1 MMMSKIVRTMSNLLL
16 PFILTFGI
24 YVILH
29 GHLTPGGGFQGGAVF
44 ASGIALFIVAFGSY
58 NIQKKLKEHHLS
70 ILESS
75 GALLFIG
82 LAFGGIAIV
91 FFYNFLV
98 GSPLL
103 GHIPPSGSNPGD
115 IWTGGVIPLMSIAV
129 GLKVIAGLSV
139 IVLVMALASSKTEI
153 EE

>member
-1 MMMSKIVRTMSNLLL
+1 MMMSKIVRTISNLLV
-16 PFILTFGI
+16 PFILIFGI
-24 YVILH
+24 YVIMH

-44 ASGIALFIVAFGSY
+44 ASGAALLIVAFGSY
-58 NIQKKLKEHHLS
+58 NIQKKLREHQLS

-75 GALLFIG
+75 GAVLFIG

-98 GSPLL
+98 GSPIF

-115 IWTGGVIPLMSIAV
+115 MWTGGVIPLMNLAV

-139 IVLVMALASSKTEI
+139 IVLVMALASSKI
-153 EE
+153 RLKK

>member
-1 MMMSKIVRTMSNLLL
+1 MMMSKIVRTISNLLI
-16 PFILTFGI
+16 PFILIFGI
-24 YVILH
+24 YVIMH

-44 ASGIALFIVAFGSY
+44 ASGAALLIVAFGSY
-58 NIQKKLKEHHLS
+58 NIQKKLREHQLS

-75 GALLFIG
+75 GAVLFIG

-98 GSPLL
+98 GSPIF

-115 IWTGGVIPLMSIAV
+115 MWTGGVIPLMNLAV

-139 IVLVMALASSKTEI
+139 IVLVMALASSKNKA
-153 EE
+153 

>member
-1 MMMSKIVRTMSNLLL
+1 MSKIVRTISNLLIL
-16 PFILTFGI
+16 FILTFGL
-24 YVILH
+24 YVIMH

-44 ASGIALFIVAFGSY
+44 ASGIALLIVAFGSY
-58 NIQKKLKEHHLS
+58 NIQKKLKEHHFS

-75 GALLFIG
+75 GAMIFIG
-82 LAFGGIAIV
+82 LAFGGIATV

-98 GSPLL
+98 GSPLF
-103 GHIPPSGSNPGD
+103 GHIPPPGSNPGD
-115 IWTGGVIPLMSIAV
+115 IWTAGIIPLMNIAV

-139 IVLVMALASSKTEI
+139 IVLVMALASSKIEI

>member
-1 MMMSKIVRTMSNLLL
+1 MMMSKIVRTISTLLV
-16 PFILTFGI
+16 PFILIFGI
-24 YVILH
+24 YVIMH

-44 ASGIALFIVAFGSY
+44 ASGAALLIVAFGSY
-58 NIQKKLKEHHLS
+58 NIQKKLQDHQLS

-75 GALLFIG
+75 GAVMFIG
-82 LAFGGIAIV
+82 LAFGGIATV

-98 GSPLL
+98 GSPIF

-115 IWTGGVIPLMSIAV
+115 IWTGGVIPLMNLAV

-139 IVLVMALASSKTEI
+139 IVLVMALASNKTEI
-153 EE
+153 EK

>member
-1 MMMSKIVRTMSNLLL
+1 MMMSKIVRTISTLLV
-16 PFILTFGI
+16 PFILIFGI
-24 YVILH
+24 YVIMH

-44 ASGIALFIVAFGSY
+44 ASGAALLIVAFGSY
-58 NIQKKLKEHHLS
+58 NIQKKLQEHQLS

-75 GALLFIG
+75 GAVMFIG
-82 LAFGGIAIV
+82 LAFGGIATV

-98 GSPLL
+98 GSPIF

-139 IVLVMALASSKTEI
+139 IVLVMALASSKI
-153 EE
+153 RLKK